1 MSNKAELVAEVQKLL
16 GAETSK
22 AAAERS
28 VEAVF
33 DAISIGI
40 KKDKAVQIIGF
51 GTFSVVNRAAR
62 KGVNPKTGKSIQIK
76 ASKNVKFKAG
86 SALKEVAQKTK

>member
-1 MSNKAELVAEVQKLL
+1 MNKAELVAEVQKLL

-33 DAISIGI
+33 EAIQTGI
-40 KKDKAVQIIGF
+40 KKDKAVQVIGF

-62 KGVNPKTGKSIQIK
+62 KGVNPKTGKPIQIK

-86 SALKEVAQKTK
+86 SALKETASKSK